1 MSRLLCRSGPFNSQA
16 VGAAGVGAGPRPG
29 SPRGRLTRGRE
40 ARKAF
45 PRSPGQRIP
54 GEAQRDSPERLRGPD
69 LSPSLLRSWWGRQ
82 RSTEA
87 QVTASAS
94 LGGSSVVGG
103 RTQTLC
109 HPRAASLS
117 CSPLSP
123 ELTTALG
130 TQRGFVGKSE
140 EQSLNTVFFEGWTN
154 GGIRGQR

>member
-1 MSRLLCRSGPFNSQA
+1 MLCRSGPFNSQA

-29 SPRGRLTRGRE
+29 SPQGHLTRGRE

-45 PRSPGQRIP
+45 PRSPGQRTP

-103 RTQTLC
+103 RTRTLC

-140 EQSLNTVFFEGWTN
+140 EQSLNTVFLEGWTN